1 MGGQDHGRLGTGV
14 QSNARLTGPTAA
26 VLLVLLAVEGAT
38 VPRVHALL
46 RLHVFVWML
55 LVPPVLL
62 KIGSTAWVP
71 STARPSRAGLSA
83 TLPSCRLISMR
94 LPSLKEDQGLPAFEG
109 SEETLA
115 REILGAT
122 KRGPWSQACN
132 TPPFRPLM
140 QSSRR
145 RQEGGRPA
153 RNHWRC

>member
-14 QSNARLTGPTAA
+14 QSNARLTGATSA
-26 VLLVLLAVEGAT
+26 VLLVLLAVEG
-38 VPRVHALL
+38 
-46 RLHVFVWML
+46 
-55 LVPPVLL
+55 
-62 KIGSTAWVP
+62 
-71 STARPSRAGLSA
+71 A

-145 RQEGGRPA
+145 RQEGGRP
-153 RNHWRC
+153 RQDHWRC